1 MQCCAV
7 AYSIYEYDGRVKRET
22 EALLSDG
29 HEVDVI
35 CLGEKY
41 KQGQAVVD
49 GARLHRVQSRDVNE
63 KYLLQYV
70 YRLMKFFILTF
81 FKLTWLFFKK
91 RYRIIHVH
99 NLPDFLVFTT
109 VIPKLFGAKVILDIH
124 DVLPEFYARKFNATM
139 NHACVRLLKILE
151 RISTGYANHVITVT
165 EIWRERL
172 CERGVPSGKCS
183 VILNAPDERLFPGN
197 FPAIR
202 NNGAPTKL
210 IYTGTLKEHSGID
223 VILEAVRKVKMT
235 GANLCLDVYGM
246 GEEKANL
253 LNQAESLQL
262 QDLVEFHEAVP
273 IAQMSEVLAGS
284 DIGIDPKKD
293 GVYSGE
299 TLSVKSMEFL
309 ATGLPAIVSK
319 TKAAAAYYDD
329 SMVSFFEPGDADDLG
344 KLIIELSRNPERRQ
358 VQRTNGRKFFER
370 HSWKNYRQKYLEI
383 VHSLSPEQY

>member
-35 CLGEKY
+35 CLGEKD
-41 KQGQAVVD
+41 KHGQAVVD
-49 GARLHRVQSRDVNE
+49 GARLYRVQTRDVNE

-70 YRLMKFFILTF
+70 YRLMKFFLSAF
-81 FKLTWLFFKK
+81 FKLTLLFFKK

-124 DVLPEFYARKFNATM
+124 DVLPEFYARKFNASM
-139 NHACVRLLKILE
+139 NHACVRLLKFIE
-151 RISTGYANHVITVT
+151 RISTGYADHVITVT

-172 CERGVPSGKCS
+172 CQRGVTSEKCS

-197 FPAIR
+197 FMPIR

-223 VILEAVRKVKMT
+223 VILEAVRKVNAA
-235 GANLCLDVYGM
+235 GGDVCLDVYGM

-253 LNQAESLQL
+253 LNQAESLDI
-262 QDLVEFHEAVP
+262 QDSVEFHEAVP
-273 IAQMSEVLAGS
+273 IAQMSHVLAGS

-329 SMVSFFEPGDADDLG
+329 SMVSFFEPGKADDLAQ
-344 KLIIELSRNPERRQ
+344 LIFELSRNPGRREN
-358 VQRTNGRKFFER
+358 QRANGRKFFEQ
-370 HSWKNYRQKYLEI
+370 HSWKNYRQKYLDI
-383 VHSLSPEQY
+383 IHGFSPELS